1 MAIVAAPEGAVVHD
15 DGKVYRRKPW
25 RSGTFALILIGNMVN
40 EAGPDGKPTGQKSFV
55 SLVHKESTNPLK
67 VSRKTKVATPG
78 EALAKA
84 VK

>member
-1 MAIVAAPEGAVVHD
+1 MAIVAAPEGAVVH

-78 EALAKA
+78 KALAKTG
-84 VK
+84 K